1 MTKTTDMT
9 HIVSPIYKDSEGDYY
24 DYEPDYDKEDTRY
37 FRMMVWR
44 IVILATV
51 LFWSAVFMLVRAHAA
66 EEVTYLDMCAK
77 GEFQV
82 SEIAT
87 PLVAKCDSKTRRFID
102 TQATKE
108 SKDRFFCRCLFQEKI
123 WARRDP

>member
-1 MTKTTDMT
+1 MSKTTDT
-9 HIVSPIYKDSEGDYY
+9 TPIVSNIPGDYY

-37 FRMMVWR
+37 LRMMVWR
-44 IVILATV
+44 IIILATV
-51 LFWSAVFMLVRAHAA
+51 LFWSAVFMLVRAHAT
-66 EEVTYLDMCAK
+66 EEITYLDMCK

-102 TQATKE
+102 TLATKD
-108 SKDRFFCRCLFQEKI
+108 SKDRFFCRCLYQEKI